1 MFPGSSMLFSFI
13 GNTICKEF
21 FPLSVDCLFGLLIIS
36 LIQKHSEFWQNLFIY
51 FSACAYYETSNL
63 VSWGLPSSFS
73 PSSFILVSCML
84 RSLMHFGVY
93 MCVCVWFC
101 VWYNL
106 MGNFFIL
113 NIDMKFIQH
122 CLLKRL
128 TFSHKRSLQPCR
140 LSYIMFVFISVWVL
154 FH

>member
-1 MFPGSSMLFSFI
+1 MLFSFI